1 MRISSVAVVLAAF
14 IAMLG
19 GPALAEPVRGAGSTF
34 AFPLITQWSQSYQVE
49 RAGGEDF
56 VLQDS
61 GIDYEPVGS
70 LGGILRLAQ
79 PEIDFAAT
87 DAPLPPE
94 ELAKFNYV
102 QFPIVMGGIVPV
114 LNIDGVKP
122 GELKLTGAVLADI
135 YLGKIQNWN
144 DAAIKASNAELTLPD
159 LRITVVHRSD
169 GSGSTFNWTTFLSA
183 ASEDWKTKYGA
194 DTLISWPLGA
204 DAEGN
209 SGMAAKVKETP
220 GAIGYLEY
228 GQTIR
233 ASLNYAAVQNPDGHF
248 VKPEPA
254 AFQAAASTVDWANAK
269 DFYVSLVNAEGKE
282 SYPITAVTF
291 AVMRTTPPSTS
302 RLNQALWFFD
312 YGLGR
317 GGADAATL
325 GYVPLPEALVNQVK
339 KYWTDKFKFSS

>member
-1 MRISSVAVVLAAF
+1 MKTNSVAVILAVF

-34 AFPLITQWSQSYQVE
+34 AFPLITQWSQNYQVE
-49 RAGGEDF
+49 RAGGGDF

-61 GIDYEPVGS
+61 GVDYEPVGS

-79 PEIDFAAT
+79 PETDFAAT

-114 LNIDGVKP
+114 LNIDGVKS

-144 DAAIKASNAELTLPD
+144 DAAIKASNVELTLPD

-169 GSGSTFNWTTFLSA
+169 GSGSTFNWSTFLSA

-194 DTLISWPLGA
+194 DTLISWPLGV

-209 SGMAAKVKETP
+209 SGMAKKVKETS

-233 ASLNYAAVQNPDGHF
+233 ASLNYASVQNPAGRF
-248 VKPEPA
+248 VTPEPA
-254 AFQAAASTVDWANAK
+254 AFQAAAGKADWENAK
-269 DFYVSLVNAEGKE
+269 DFYVSLVNAEGE
-282 SYPITAVTF
+282 DAYPITAVTF
-291 AVMRTTPPSTS
+291 AVMRATPPSSS
-302 RLNQALWFFD
+302 RLNQALWFFS
-312 YGLGR
+312 YGLER
-317 GGADAATL
+317 GGADATAL
-325 GYVPLPEALVNQVK
+325 GYVPLPEALVSRVK
-339 KYWTDKFKFSS
+339 QYWTDKFKFGS